1 MRQLVLLT
9 AAVSTGTTLAF
20 AFVLFSR
27 RRRTDEYDDEALA
40 TAAATP
46 YPAPMPVPAFDPGTG
61 GTDVDLPRWR
71 RPSLMAARKS
81 DPVRSLDAPAR
92 LTFER
97 SAADIDGER
106 RLVRYRL
113 VRVLDRPDELTGS
126 TVHTL
131 DAGDEVAVVESSGLY
146 RRVITPDGRTGWL
159 HKMTLGD
166 VISADAPAGDEELDP
181 DVLVAYLA
189 ARAR

>member
-1 MRQLVLLT
+1 M
-9 AAVSTGTTLAF
+9 AVA
-20 AFVLFSR
+20 
-27 RRRTDEYDDEALA
+27 
-40 TAAATP
+40 
-46 YPAPMPVPAFDPGTG
+46 VPAFDPGPG
-61 GTDVDLPRWR
+61 GTDVGLPRWR

-81 DPVRSLDAPAR
+81 DPIRAFQEPAR

-97 SAADIDGER
+97 TAGDIDGER

-113 VRVLDRPDELTGS
+113 VRLLDRPDELTAS

-131 DAGDEVAVVESSGLY
+131 DAGDEVAVVEASGLY

-166 VISADAPAGDEELDP
+166 VIHADAPDGDEELEP
-181 DVLVAYLA
+181 DVLLAYLA
-189 ARAR
+189 ARPRS